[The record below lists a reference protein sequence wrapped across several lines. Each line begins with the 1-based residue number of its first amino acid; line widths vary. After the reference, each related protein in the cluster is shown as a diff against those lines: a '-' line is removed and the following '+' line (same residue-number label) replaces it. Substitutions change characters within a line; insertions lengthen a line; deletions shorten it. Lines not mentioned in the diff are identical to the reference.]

1 MKAFLTRGDGIA
13 ALERVERATPAPGRT
28 EVLVRLRA
36 AALNYRDL
44 LVVRG
49 EAQWKP
55 PEPRVPVSDAAGV
68 VVAVGDGVT
77 RVRPGDRVL
86 PVFLPTWLDGELTA
100 ETYGPALGGAA
111 LDGVLA
117 EYRTFDEQAVVRA
130 PDFMS
135 DAEAA
140 TLPVA
145 ALTAWHALRR
155 RSDVRAGDTVL
166 IQGTGGV
173 SLAALQIAGALGARA
188 IVLSS
193 SDEKLRRAEAMG
205 AQATINYRRTLEWD
219 AAVLDLTGGRGVD
232 HVLEVVGGAN
242 LNRSLAAV
250 RVSGTIAFVG
260 LLAGLGGPVD
270 TYRFVTRNVR
280 LHGIETGSRAMLEEL
295 VAFMALHRL
304 HPVVDRTF
312 DFDAAPD
319 ALRHLERGD
328 HFGKVV
334 VTA

>member
-1 MKAFLTRGDGIA
+1 VRAVVTRGDGIA

-28 EVLVRLRA
+28 EVLVRVRA
-36 AALNYRDL
+36 VSLNYRDL

-55 PEPRVPVSDAAGV
+55 TAPRVPGSDAVGE
-68 VVAVGDGVT
+68 VVAAGDDVT
-77 RVRPGDRVL
+77 RARVGDRVL
-86 PVFLPTWLDGELTA
+86 PIFLPGWIDGELTA
-100 ETYGPALGGAA
+100 ERYGPALGGAA

-117 EYRTFDEQAVVRA
+117 EYLVLDEQAVVRA
-130 PDFMS
+130 PDHLS

-155 RSDVRAGDTVL
+155 IEVREGDSVL
-166 IQGTGGV
+166 FQGTGGV
-173 SLAALQIAGALGARA
+173 SLAALQIAVAIGAHP
-188 IVLSS
+188 IVLSG
-193 SDEKLRRAEAMG
+193 SDEKLRRVRAMG
-205 AQATINYRRTLEWD
+205 ARETINYRTTPEWD

-232 HVLEVVGGAN
+232 HVLEVVGGSN
-242 LNRSLAAV
+242 LNRSLAAL
-250 RVSGTIAFVG
+250 RVSGSIAFVD
-260 LLAGLGGPVD
+260 LLAGLGGEVD

-280 LHGIETGSRAMLEEL
+280 LHGIETGSRAMLEE
-295 VAFMALHRL
+295 VIAFMARHRL

-312 DFDAAPD
+312 GFDEIAD

-334 VTA
+334 VTP